1 VHSRQTEQADSRVDT
16 ITCWLVRRIQATIQI
31 MFDVPFRAEAFPGF
45 VARRGVLHF
54 DESELAHALFVTGR
68 APGDQSR
75 YGPMSVWE
83 WIHRSSLVPAYVRR
97 SPSGRLM
104 KSALADSLDRSEKVS
119 LSYSLGQALTG
130 IVCEQIL
137 GVTHLMH
144 VDRYASR
151 WRVSFGRTR
160 RRADLFGR
168 IAPTRWVVAEA
179 KGRSNGMESS
189 LRQTLIDQK
198 ATVKTIAGHRP
209 AVALGCVVS
218 FPILSGGVR
227 GPLRVDAFDPEPAK
241 EAVDLNISEARF
253 FQTYYEPFTA
263 AIDAGQ
269 QTDGPPGYVAAS
281 LDAAGLRVG
290 MRRDLY
296 EAVQS
301 GYLGENAPWT
311 DLLGDEDFQDDRQD
325 GTFVQAQYG
334 EAMSL
339 RDYDA

>member
-1 VHSRQTEQADSRVDT
+1 MSRCDAGADGESTGLTTRPSLLVTAGAYGSQHLHTPSLASAVDGRMT
-16 ITCWLVRRIQATIQI
+16 ASAGPTASLPALRSL
-31 MFDVPFRAEAFPGF
+31 PSPN
-45 VARRGVLHF
+45 ARG
-54 DESELAHALFVTGR
+54 
-68 APGDQSR
+68 
-75 YGPMSVWE
+75 
-83 WIHRSSLVPAYVRR
+83 SL
-97 SPSGRLM
+97 RLQ
-104 KSALADSLDRSEKVS
+104 V
-119 LSYSLGQALTG
+119 
-130 IVCEQIL
+130 
-137 GVTHLMH
+137 
-144 VDRYASR
+144 ASR
-151 WRVSFGRTR
+151 FWQDTSQGR
-160 RRADLFGR
+160 LFGR
-168 IAPTRWVVAEA
+168 IAPTRWLVAGA

-209 AVALGCVVS
+209 AVALGCVAS

-296 EAVQS
+296 EAVQP
-301 GYLGENAPWT
+301 GYLGENSPWT
-311 DLLGDEDFQDDRQD
+311 ELLGDEDFQDDRQD
-325 GTFVQAQYG
+325 GTFVQAEYG

-339 RDYDA
+339 RDSGA